1 MDIREEVSP
10 AVVAD
15 SKALP
20 FREGVFDVVVWDPPH
35 VVNGPES
42 RMAEY
47 YGAQRAEDIRKMIK
61 GTAVELYRVTTPD
74 AVLALKWNDH
84 DVKLE
89 RILKLMEG
97 FEPLFGHRVASR
109 MKHRSSTYW
118 VMLKKKA
125 PGYTPKQLVFKM
137 LGTGQNFESAKPDW

>member
-15 SKALP
+15 TAALP
-20 FREGVFDVVVWDPPH
+20 FMENAFDLVVWDPPH

-47 YGAQRAEDIRKMIK
+47 YGAQRAEDIRRMIK
-61 GTAVELYRVTTPD
+61 GTAVELYRVTTED

-97 FEPLFGHRVASR
+97 WDPLFGQRVASR

-118 VMLKKKA
+118 VMLKKRA
-125 PGYTPKQLVFKM
+125 PGYTPKQLAFKM
-137 LGTGQNFESAKPDW
+137 LGHESGFESAKPDW